1 MVEIPNVR
9 DVSYVIRD
17 MSQLC
22 GVVPMVKRTYVV
34 VIFQPVI
41 IIVAVEPS
49 KHLGILL
56 SVSAVQEG
64 ALVGAGIV
72 EAAVLGWCSCDMAE
86 GSCTSSNPT
95 AARKMCSRGSSRE
108 KSTEGQDSN
117 IPPPL

>member
-9 DVSYVIRD
+9 DVSYIIRD

-22 GVVPMVKRTYVV
+22 GVVLMVKRTYVV
-34 VIFQPVI
+34 VIFQPVF

-56 SVSAVQEG
+56 SVSVVQEG

-72 EAAVLGWCSCDMAE
+72 EAAVLGCCSCDMAE
-86 GSCTSSNPT
+86 GSCTSSDPS
-95 AARKMCSRGSSRE
+95 AAPRLCSRGSSRE
-108 KSTEGQDSN
+108 KRTERQDGN
-117 IPPPL
+117 IPHL